1 MDGKTTMRL
10 KITSAAVFA
19 CACIAAATMC
29 ADETKQNRQSD
40 AGGRAPLRLETKN
53 VVQPRGPL
61 AYLHASVEMQDAQP
75 DIAAG
80 LTATVI
86 VRNEGVESLELVNP
100 AITAK
105 MELTASDGRVLEV
118 VPAAPSQHTLG
129 AASVVTLESG
139 GEHRFPVVV
148 REVIE
153 RPAAAAAGT
162 AKAASPKDNRPLP
175 EIDTMSSSTA
185 PPQTAE
191 AASTPPHR
199 EPLGAGRYRVRLT
212 IGLAAPT
219 PLGGATLPVRYLT
232 TDPVTV
238 SYGMN

>member
-1 MDGKTTMRL
+1 MNGMTTMRL
-10 KITSAAVFA
+10 KTTSAAVFA
-19 CACIAAATMC
+19 CAFIAAATMC
-29 ADETKQNRQSD
+29 ADETKQNRP
-40 AGGRAPLRLETKN
+40 PLRLETKN
-53 VVQPRGPL
+53 VLQPRGPL
-61 AYLHASVEMQDAQP
+61 AYLHASVEIQDEQH
-75 DIAAG
+75 DTTAG

-105 MELTASDGRVLEV
+105 MELTSSDGRVLEV
-118 VPAAPSQHTLG
+118 VPTAPSQHTLG

-139 GEHRFPVVV
+139 GEHRVAVVV

-153 RPAAAAAGT
+153 RPAAAAART
-162 AKAASPKDNRPLP
+162 APAASPKGKDALP

-191 AASTPPHR
+191 ATPSAAPRR

-219 PLGGATLPVRYLT
+219 PPGGSTLPVRYLT